1 MIPNALP
8 KSLIDNPRLQRWIS
22 FADGRVKVRSGKVE
36 LGQGVLTALVQI
48 AAEELD
54 VSPERI
60 DLHSGGTAAGPNEG
74 FTAGS
79 SSIEVGGA
87 ALRILTAEVRALF
100 LDGASK
106 RLGCDP
112 GELTI
117 ADGAIARD
125 GKNSGLDYWNLAPDI
140 DLARDVTGAA
150 PVKRAEEYKLVGR
163 SLPRIDLAE
172 KLAGGG
178 FIHDMALPGMLH
190 ARVIRQPW
198 RGAELGPLEAE
209 SLALKPGV
217 KVVRDGNFLAVLAPD
232 EWDAVRAAAKL
243 AALAKWSGGE
253 PVPDN
258 ADTVE
263 WLQSLPVDPRETG
276 NDLER
281 GERRGT
287 NRLRAEYGRS
297 YLAHGSIAP
306 SCALAQEE
314 SGTLKVYTHSQGI
327 FFLRASIA
335 TALKR
340 EPGTIEL
347 QHHHGAGCYGHNGAD
362 DAAFDAALLA
372 GHVEGRP
379 VRVLWSRAD
388 ELSSAPLG
396 TAMAM
401 RLEAELGEDGRP
413 LGWTMDVWSG
423 PHGQRPGMSGGVN
436 LLGAEAIASPPP
448 RAKPV
453 DVPDAVGGGALRN
466 AIALYRF
473 PQRVRS
479 HFIPELPVRT
489 SSLRG
494 LGALGN
500 VFAIECF
507 MDEAAEAAGADPVA
521 YRLSLLED
529 PRARKVIER
538 AAAIGAWNG
547 TTEDGRAK
555 GFAFS
560 RYKNHAAYLAVVIEV
575 SVEEEVRLHRVW
587 CAVDAGLVI
596 NPDGAKNQIEGGIL
610 QAASWV
616 LHEEV
621 GFAGGRPN
629 TLSWDDYP
637 ILRFSEVPEIEIE
650 LIEAQEHAPLGVGEV
665 ALGPVAAAIGN
676 AVARALGTR
685 IRHLPF
691 SRRRIAEM
699 LLQ

>member
-8 KSLIDNPRLQRWIS
+8 KSLIDNPRIDRWIA
-22 FADGRVKVRSGKVE
+22 FADGRVRLRTGKVE

-54 VSPERI
+54 VAPERI
-60 DLHSGGTAAGPNEG
+60 DLHSGQTASGPNEG

-79 SSIEVGGA
+79 SSIEVGGS

-100 LDGASK
+100 LERAAEK
-106 RLGCDP
+106 LGCEAAD
-112 GELTI
+112 LTV
-117 ADGAIARD
+117 ADGAIRR
-125 GKNSGLDYWNLAPDI
+125 GGSQSGLDYWTLASEV

-150 PVKRAEEYKLVGR
+150 PVKRPADYRLVGK
-163 SLPRIDLAE
+163 SVPRLDLAE
-172 KLAGGG
+172 KLNGGG
-178 FIHDMALPGMLH
+178 FIHDIVLPNMLH
-190 ARVIRQPW
+190 GRVVRQPW
-198 RGAELGPLEAE
+198 RGAELETLEIA
-209 SLALKPGV
+209 SLGLKSGIR
-217 KVVRDGNFLAVLAPD
+217 VVRDGNFLAVLAED
-232 EWDAVRAAAKL
+232 EWHAVIGAEKL
-243 AALAKWSGGE
+243 AAAARWSGGE
-253 PVPDN
+253 PVPDE
-258 ADTVE
+258 ADTPA
-263 WLQSLPVDPRETG
+263 WLQSLPTDPRETG
-276 NDLER
+276 NGLAPPPQGSGR
-281 GERRGT
+281 K
-287 NRLRAEYGRS
+287 LSAEYWRS

-306 SCALAQEE
+306 SCALAQEAD
-314 SGTLKVYTHSQGI
+314 GTLRVFTHSQGI
-327 FFLRASIA
+327 FFLRAAIA

-340 EPGTIEL
+340 APESVEL
-347 QHHHGAGCYGHNGAD
+347 EHRHSAGCYGHNGAD
-362 DAAFDAALLA
+362 DVAFDAALLA
-372 GHVEGRP
+372 THAEGRP
-379 VRVLWSRAD
+379 VRVVWSRAD
-388 ELSSAPLG
+388 ELSSAPIG
-396 TAMAM
+396 SAMAM
-401 RLEAELGEDGRP
+401 RIDAELDDAGRP
-413 LGWTMDVWSG
+413 LHWTTDVWSG

-436 LLGAEAIASPPP
+436 LLGAEAIASPPAP
-448 RAKPV
+448 ATPV
-453 DVPDAVGGGALRN
+453 DVPDVLGGGALRN
-466 AIALYRF
+466 AVSLYRF

-479 HFIPELPVRT
+479 HFIPKLPVRT

-529 PRARKVIER
+529 PRARRVIER
-538 AAAIGAWNG
+538 AAALGGWGDAA
-547 TTEDGRAK
+547 DDRAK

-575 SVEEEVRLHRVW
+575 SVEEAVRLHRVW

-610 QAASWV
+610 QAASWA

-621 GFAGGRPN
+621 GFADGRAK

-685 IRHLPF
+685 IRRLPF
-691 SRRRIAEM
+691 SRRRLAET